1 MEMNMQN
8 TAIINEI
15 LFEDRYSSS
24 DDALKDWSVMIA
36 LSRIDQF
43 RAEKESFENKYKKSL
58 DSYEKD
64 LHATRGEEDFE
75 KEKDLEDW
83 EFAGKALIW
92 WEDKLQA
99 LRNA

>member
-1 MEMNMQN
+1 MQN

-15 LFEDRYSSS
+15 LFEHGYLSP

-36 LSRIDQF
+36 LSRIDLF

-64 LHATRGEEDFE
+64 LHAVIGKEDFE
-75 KEKDLEDW
+75 KENDLEDW
-83 EFAGKALIW
+83 EFAC
-92 WEDKLQA
+92 
-99 LRNA
+99 

>member
-1 MEMNMQN
+1 MEVNMQS

-15 LFEDRYSSS
+15 LFEDGYLSS
-24 DDALKDWSVMIA
+24 DDVLKDWSVMIA

-64 LHATRGEEDFE
+64 LHAVRGKEDFE
-75 KEKDLEDW
+75 KENDLEDW
-83 EFAGKALIW
+83 EFAVKALIW
-92 WEDKLQA
+92 WEDKLRA

>member
-1 MEMNMQN
+1 MQN

-15 LFEDRYSSS
+15 LFEDGYLSS
-24 DDALKDWSVMIA
+24 DDVLKDWSVMIA

-43 RAEKESFENKYKKSL
+43 RGEKESFENRYKKSF

-64 LHATRGEEDFE
+64 LRATRGKEDFE
-75 KEKDLEDW
+75 KENDLEDW
-83 EFAGKALIW
+83 EFACKALIW
-92 WEDKLQA
+92 WDDKLRT

>member
-1 MEMNMQN
+1 MQN

-15 LFEDRYSSS
+15 LFEDGNLSS
-24 DDALKDWSVMIA
+24 DDVLKDWSIMIT

-43 RAEKESFENKYKKSL
+43 RAEKERFENKYKKSF
-58 DSYEKD
+58 DSYEKK
-64 LHATRGEEDFE
+64 LHAVKGKEDFE
-75 KEKDLEDW
+75 KENDLEDW
-83 EFAGKALIW
+83 ELACKALIL

>member
-1 MEMNMQN
+1 MQN
-8 TAIINEI
+8 AAIINEI
-15 LFEDRYSSS
+15 LFEDGYLSS
-24 DDALKDWSVMIA
+24 DDVLKDWSIMIA

-43 RAEKESFENKYKKSL
+43 RAEMESFENKYKKSF

-64 LHATRGEEDFE
+64 LHVVKGKEDFE
-75 KEKDLEDW
+75 KENDLEDW
-83 EFAGKALIW
+83 EFACKALVW

>member
-1 MEMNMQN
+1 MEVNMQN

-15 LFEDRYSSS
+15 LFEDGYLSS

-43 RAEKESFENKYKKSL
+43 RAEKESFENKYKKSFE
-58 DSYEKD
+58 SCEKD
-64 LHATRGEEDFE
+64 LHTAKGKEDFE
-75 KEKDLEDW
+75 KENDLEDW
-83 EFAGKALIW
+83 EFASKALIW
-92 WEDKLQA
+92 WEEKLRA